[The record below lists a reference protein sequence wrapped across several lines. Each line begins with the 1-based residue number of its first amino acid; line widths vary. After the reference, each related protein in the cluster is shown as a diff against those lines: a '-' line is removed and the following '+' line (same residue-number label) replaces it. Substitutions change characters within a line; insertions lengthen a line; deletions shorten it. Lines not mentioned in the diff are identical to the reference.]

1 MNQLS
6 PVAKVFVIV
15 TVLAGAAVLLYGLIH
30 LRPASLLQFFV
41 LLAMAVVASRLRV
54 KLPGVNGTMS
64 VNLPFF
70 LMATVSLSASEALAI
85 VCLGTL
91 AQSIGSSKNRLVQI
105 AFNAAALTN
114 AVALAALAFATAV
127 QYHLVMPVAIAAA
140 AAAYFLCNTIL
151 MMLVLW
157 LAEGA
162 SPLPTWARMVT
173 LSFPYY
179 LLSASIAATVCGG
192 VENIRWTLALV
203 VFVAMFFT
211 YRSYRVYFAR
221 PSVEAKGIAKG
232 VGT

>member
-1 MNQLS
+1 MNKLS
-6 PVAKVFVIV
+6 PAAKVFVILA
-15 TVLAGAAVLLYGLIH
+15 VLAGATVLLYGLIH

-41 LLAMAVVASRLRV
+41 ILALAVVASRLRV

-70 LMATVSLSASEALAI
+70 LMATVSLSVSEALVI

-91 AQSIGSSKNRLVQI
+91 AQSIGSRRNIQI

-114 AVALAALAFATAV
+114 AVAVAAFAFATAV
-127 QYHLVMPVAIAAA
+127 QYHLVMPVAIVAA

-179 LLSASIAATVCGG
+179 LLSACIAATVCGG
-192 VENIRWTLALV
+192 VENIRWILALI

-211 YRSYRVYFAR
+211 YRSYRVYFAG
-221 PSVEAKGIAKG
+221 PSVEPKASVRGQAPN
-232 VGT
+232 